1 VSHHRGFAQASV
13 PNTSPAQFVASPE
26 QPIQQLGPM
35 NYECHSTGS
44 DSSMLALGD
53 DSLLDMYCNR
63 DIMLTGADASDW
75 DELERLVRDFEGS
88 PAN

>member
-1 VSHHRGFAQASV
+1 
-13 PNTSPAQFVASPE
+13 
-26 QPIQQLGPM
+26 
-35 NYECHSTGS
+35 
-44 DSSMLALGD
+44 MLALGD

-88 PAN
+88 PAS